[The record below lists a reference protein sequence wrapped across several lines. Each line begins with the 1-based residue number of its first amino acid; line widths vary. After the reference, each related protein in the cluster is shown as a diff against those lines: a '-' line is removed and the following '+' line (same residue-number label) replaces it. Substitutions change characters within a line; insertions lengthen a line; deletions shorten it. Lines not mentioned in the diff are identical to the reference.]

1 MTLINL
7 TKRLEQVATYVP
19 QGAIVADIGSD
30 HAYLPVYLKQKD
42 QIEGAIA
49 GEVVKGPYESAISSV
64 KEAGLTKAIEVR
76 LGDGLQVITPADH
89 VSCVTICGMGGE
101 LIASILEAG
110 KKGGH
115 ITGTE
120 RLILQANV
128 AEHLVR
134 KWLVANHYEIIAEE
148 ILEDNHRVYE
158 IIVAEPTKAPV
169 NYSEIELQHGVF
181 LTKEKPALAKVKW
194 QELIKKNQYVLDQ
207 LAKSSTPQVE
217 KMKKV
222 QQEMEILKGLL

>member
-1 MTLINL
+1 MTVMNL

-30 HAYLPVYLKQKD
+30 HAYLPVYLKQKG
-42 QIEGAIA
+42 QIEAAIA
-49 GEVVKGPYESAISSV
+49 GEVVKGPYESAVSSV
-64 KEAGLTKAIEVR
+64 KEAGLTKDIEVR
-76 LGDGLQVITPADH
+76 LGDGLQVIEPKDG

-115 ITGTE
+115 ITGQE
-120 RLILQANV
+120 RLVLQANV

-134 KWLVANHYEIIAEE
+134 KWLVANNYQIIAEE
-148 ILEDNHRVYE
+148 ILEDNHRIYE
-158 IIVAEPTKAPV
+158 IIVAEQVAEAV
-169 NYSEIELQHGVF
+169 MYSELEIQHGVF
-181 LTKEKPALAKVKW
+181 LTKEKPALARAKW
-194 QELIKKNQYVLDQ
+194 LGLIQKNQYVLDQ

-222 QQEMEILKGLL
+222 QEEMDMLKELV